1 MGGRRLPVCLSVS
14 DSVSEELLNQ
24 KVKSIKVC
32 IHKAG
37 GPQTY
42 SAQRAL
48 GETGPSNGSPGPLT
62 PLTQPWY
69 PKTMFCRTMKR
80 FMDQALTK
88 SSSSTIYFCQIPSA
102 WVCQKQFENIYQ
114 DCRFKGAKHRK
125 PMKCIQIQAQ
135 LCITPH
141 CIRERLLTV
150 CFWRIGFVS
159 FQNLFVGD
167 QLPCSEPCKW
177 LDYLSVL
184 FIKDV
189 KKQ

>member
-114 DCRFKGAKHRK
+114 DCSLNGRSIESQWNAFKSK
-125 PMKCIQIQAQ
+125 
-135 LCITPH
+135 
-141 CIRERLLTV
+141 
-150 CFWRIGFVS
+150 
-159 FQNLFVGD
+159 QNCASLHIASGKG
-167 QLPCSEPCKW
+167 CS
-177 LDYLSVL
+177 LSVFDGSDL
-184 FIKDV
+184 SVFKRFLSLINYHAQNHASD
-189 KKQ
+189 